1 MTQFLN
7 DPARSAHS
15 HRGEHATHSADSD
28 GPFLLPQRLLHEI
41 SKGLKAIERQAFKLK
56 LPPALLHEVLDRV
69 LIFINHVLLHEP
81 QALQRLKRQHGRT
94 LSLQWHEWHWR
105 LRITR
110 AGLLERERAGLGPR
124 SKESNAPG
132 VPDVPDV
139 PDVPGALALAP
150 AKADLSIMLME
161 TSVLDLASRLLKD
174 EKPALRIEG
183 DVQLA
188 AEVNWLVDHVQWDY
202 EDDLSK
208 IVGDA
213 YAHQVVRLGRGA
225 LEALRRFSAGAYA
238 RASSW
243 GAGVSAP

>member
-1 MTQFLN
+1 
-7 DPARSAHS
+7 
-15 HRGEHATHSADSD
+15 
-28 GPFLLPQRLLHEI
+28 LLPQRLLQEI

-94 LSLQWHEWHWR
+94 LSLQWHEWQCR

-110 AGLLERERAGLGPR
+110 AGLLERDRAGQGPR
-124 SKESNAPG
+124 SKESNS
-132 VPDVPDV
+132 
-139 PDVPGALALAP
+139 PDVPGALTLAP

-161 TSVLDLASRLLKD
+161 TSVLDVASRLLKD

-225 LEALRRFSAGAYA
+225 MDALRRFAEGAYA

-243 GAGVSAP
+243 GTGVSAP

>member
-1 MTQFLN
+1 MTLFSN
-7 DPARSAHS
+7 DPARSAQS
-15 HRGEHATHSADSD
+15 HRGEDASHSADSS

-41 SKGLKAIERQAFKLK
+41 GKGLKAIERQAFKLK
-56 LPPALLHEVLDRV
+56 LPPALLHEILDRV

-110 AGLLERERAGLGPR
+110 AGLLERERASQG
-124 SKESNAPG
+124 SWSEESNKPGAPG
-132 VPDVPDV
+132 
-139 PDVPGALALAP
+139 GLTLAP

-161 TSVLDLASRLLKD
+161 TSVLDVASRLLKD

-225 LEALRRFSAGAYA
+225 LDALRRFAGGAYA

-243 GAGVSAP
+243 GAGVNAP

>member
-1 MTQFLN
+1 MTLFSN
-7 DPARSAHS
+7 DPARSAQS
-15 HRGEHATHSADSD
+15 HRGEDATQSADSD
-28 GPFLLPQRLLHEI
+28 GPFLLPQRLLQEI
-41 SKGLKAIERQAFKLK
+41 GKGLKAIERQAFKLK
-56 LPPALLHEVLDRV
+56 LPPALLHEILDRV

-110 AGLLERERAGLGPR
+110 AGLLERDRAGQGPR
-124 SKESNAPG
+124 SEESSPFGA
-132 VPDVPDV
+132 
-139 PDVPGALALAP
+139 PGALALALPLAP

-161 TSVLDLASRLLKD
+161 TSVLDVASRLLKD

-225 LEALRRFSAGAYA
+225 MDALRRFAGGAYA

-243 GAGVSAP
+243 GTGVSAP